1 MTCRQMSSRGM
12 AGQAWG
18 RRWGT
23 PSTAAALPMST
34 TSDASAASPPVP
46 VPGSHDLQHS
56 TLSLRSRRPM
66 DPFETLAPLYSPS
79 SQPIAG
85 KSQHDALSFHSTL
98 PAESALGHCPC
109 ILFMPPL
116 NFTEADVV
124 HSAHPHCS
132 WTAACRGVTTAAADP
147 HHLCPLDSATA
158 RQSCSRCQAHSAGS
172 PLVPH
177 QRLQALQT
185 WLPRTGSGSLR
196 LSAA

>member
-1 MTCRQMSSRGM
+1 MMGDMQADEQPRNGWAGLGQTLGDTLDSSC
-12 AGQAWG
+12 
-18 RRWGT
+18 
-23 PSTAAALPMST
+23 LPMST

-109 ILFMPPL
+109 ILL
-116 NFTEADVV
+116 
-124 HSAHPHCS
+124 
-132 WTAACRGVTTAAADP
+132 CR
-147 HHLCPLDSATA
+147 H
-158 RQSCSRCQAHSAGS
+158 
-172 PLVPH
+172 
-177 QRLQALQT
+177 
-185 WLPRTGSGSLR
+185 
-196 LSAA
+196 